1 MAAKTQVRFSF
12 FELAFDVLASSLPL
26 CVSPSYQSI
35 NQSMLRNK
43 RKADTRMAHLPPLLR
58 HSKELK
64 FGIGDGNLQYY
75 L

>member
-1 MAAKTQVRFSF
+1 MPS
-12 FELAFDVLASSLPL
+12 ASQQQPL
-26 CVSPSYQSI
+26 HIVYALVVVYALCYPVADRAYQSI